1 MGEHCSGSERA
12 MCERGINF
20 VRIRRHSPF
29 AICKNKPRR
38 ISLARRRSLAR
49 SRRRCSHPKQ
59 SGFAPLKIPSARVA
73 FVVCCQS
80 RGRILP
86 STKTHHLLSRWINAN
101 CYGLF
106 QDSVVGESCIMICF
120 NIHMKKSLKDDLKGI
135 SSRLDLSH
143 LLFIIVANHELT

>member
-1 MGEHCSGSERA
+1 MSVELISFESGA
-12 MCERGINF
+12 I
-20 VRIRRHSPF
+20 RHSPSAKINRVEF
-29 AICKNKPRR
+29 PWRGDA
-38 ISLARRRSLAR
+38 RSLAR
-49 SRRRCSHPKQ
+49 GGAAPIQSKADLLRSKSPPRR
-59 SGFAPLKIPSARVA
+59 
-73 FVVCCQS
+73 VVCCQS